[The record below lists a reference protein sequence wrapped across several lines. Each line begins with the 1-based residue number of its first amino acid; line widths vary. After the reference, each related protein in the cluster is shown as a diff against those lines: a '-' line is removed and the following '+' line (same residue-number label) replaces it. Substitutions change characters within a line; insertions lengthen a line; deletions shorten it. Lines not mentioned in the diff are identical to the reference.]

1 MKTDNTTTIKCE
13 TVYTWR
19 NKKTGEVFKEKK
31 EGPDIVQDCTV
42 KVDPKGLEII
52 GLGLDVNPVKWKNT
66 VEEKEFN
73 WINVSQFKNYR
84 STIFNRNCYS
94 FKFSWLHFR

>member
-31 EGPDIVQDCTV
+31 EGPDIVQDVTV
-42 KVDPKGLEII
+42 QVSPKGLDMIQKAMSNNN
-52 GLGLDVNPVKWKNT
+52 DKSKT
-66 VEEKEFN
+66 
-73 WINVSQFKNYR
+73 
-84 STIFNRNCYS
+84 
-94 FKFSWLHFR
+94 